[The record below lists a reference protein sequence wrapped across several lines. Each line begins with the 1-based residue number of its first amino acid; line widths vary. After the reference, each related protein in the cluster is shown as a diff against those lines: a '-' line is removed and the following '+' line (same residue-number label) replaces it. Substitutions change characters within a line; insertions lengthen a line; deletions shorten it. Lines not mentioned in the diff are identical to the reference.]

1 MNPILKTA
9 IAAASATGIMVG
21 TAMASDDYPSRPITL
36 IVPYSPGATDTL
48 ARTVGE
54 VMSEELGVPIVVE
67 SKPGAGGTVGAR
79 EVATSDPDGYTA
91 LFAFASV
98 QTVGPHQRDVG
109 YDFDDLQP
117 VARVATGPNLLAAR
131 AGAPFAALDELIA
144 YAKENPGAV
153 SFGTAGTGGLSHL
166 HGEAFSRAAGIEL
179 FHIPFQGVTPA
190 IAAGVAGEVD
200 LVIGLASSIM
210 PQDEAGKLVALAQFG
225 EERASVVPQLPTFR
239 DAGVDASLPTLI
251 GMWVPDGTPGEA
263 IEKLS
268 GALSA
273 ALETDQI
280 RDYGNSVLIE
290 FNYADTDTFAGQLAT
305 DNESN
310 RAILVELGLAK

>member
-1 MNPILKTA
+1 MNSILKVA
-9 IAAASATGIMVG
+9 LAAAAVTGIAVG
-21 TAMASDDYPSRPITL
+21 TAVAQDHYPSRPITF

-48 ARTVGE
+48 ARTVAE

-98 QTVGPHQRDVG
+98 HTVGPHQRDLG

-131 AGAPFAALDELIA
+131 VGTPFTTLDELIA
-144 YAKENPGAV
+144 YAQENPGAV

-190 IAAGVAGEVD
+190 IAAALAGDID
-200 LVIGLASSIM
+200 LVIGMASSIL

-251 GMWVPDGTPGEA
+251 GMWVPAGTPEDA
-263 IEKLS
+263 VEKLS
-268 GALSA
+268 GALQA

-280 RDYGNSVLIE
+280 RDYGNTVLVE
-290 FNYADTDTFAGQLAT
+290 FSYADTGAFAGQLAT

-310 RAILVELGLAK
+310 RAILEELGLAQ